1 MDQAVLDLSRA
12 VEAHPHYVA
21 ISRLR
26 DSKGLHIIDLNEH
39 AIKIDQFVKEE
50 MERSRNIS
58 SI

>member
-1 MDQAVLDLSRA
+1 MDQAALDLSRA
-12 VEAHPHYVA
+12 VEAHQHYVA

-50 MERSRNIS
+50 MERLRNIS